1 MFGDSFFHEQK
12 IYDLKSSVKVVD
24 KCGQISIEMKLNAH
38 EGWDCLSLAF
48 W

>member
-24 KCGQISIEMKLNAH
+24 KCGQISIALTKKRLPCKS
-38 EGWDCLSLAF
+38 WLAG
-48 W
+48 